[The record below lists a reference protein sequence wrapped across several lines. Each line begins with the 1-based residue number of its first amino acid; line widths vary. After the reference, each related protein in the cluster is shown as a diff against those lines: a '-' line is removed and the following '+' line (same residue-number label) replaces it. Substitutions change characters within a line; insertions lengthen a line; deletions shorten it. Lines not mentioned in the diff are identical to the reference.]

1 MSVGFMNKV
10 NKLKHQKGER
20 DNSTLSNYDQNDPS
34 MKIDDECKKDGNV
47 TKPIL
52 DKLQN
57 RTLFLQEINL
67 TPAQVRG
74 LI

>member
-1 MSVGFMNKV
+1 
-10 NKLKHQKGER
+10 
-20 DNSTLSNYDQNDPS
+20 

-74 LI
+74 LIQAIPMLDNDDF